1 MKVLINGRNGQVS
14 HELQRRL
21 GGVGELIVLGRDQ
34 LDLAQP
40 DQIRRQVQNLRPDLI
55 INAAA
60 HTAVDLAESEPQAA
74 FAINAIAPGIL
85 AEEARALDIPL
96 IHYSTDY
103 VFDGL
108 KAGPYN
114 EDDTPNPLGVYGK
127 SKLAG
132 EQAIRDVQGKY
143 LILRTSWV
151 YSTHGRNFLLT
162 MQRLLQEK
170 PELRVVADQI
180 GAPTWA
186 GTIANSTLAL
196 IEHWQANEVANWG
209 TYHLSAQGETSWFG
223 FAQAIGEAL
232 RQQGKP
238 CAALHPQP
246 DRSTRAWIAVAC
258 NAIGASVNLTGRRRC
273 ASALPNKPEH
283 QRRPALALKHDVS
296 ASQRRRVADMRACSR
311 KRH

>member
-1 MKVLINGRNGQVS
+1 MKVLINGRHGQVS

-21 GGVGELIVLGRDQ
+21 GAVGELIVLGRDQ

-40 DQIRRQVQNLRPDLI
+40 DQVRRQVQNIRPDLI

-60 HTAVDLAESEPQAA
+60 HTAVDLAESEPQSA

-85 AEEARALDIPL
+85 AEEALALDIPL

-103 VFDGL
+103 VFDGT
-108 KAGPYN
+108 KAAPYN

-132 EQAIRDVQGKY
+132 EQAIRDVHGKH

-170 PELRVVADQI
+170 PQLRVVADQI

-196 IEHWQANEVANWG
+196 IERWQTNEVTNWG
-209 TYHLSAQGETSWFG
+209 TYHLTAQGETSWFG

-232 RQQGKP
+232 REQGKP
-238 CAALHPQP
+238 CADLLAIPSSDYPTPAARPLNSRLDCSRLLRDWGVSQP
-246 DRSTRAWIAVAC
+246 DWQTALREC
-258 NAIGASVNLTGRRRC
+258 LTEQ
-273 ASALPNKPEH
+273 S
-283 QRRPALALKHDVS
+283 
-296 ASQRRRVADMRACSR
+296 
-311 KRH
+311 

>member
-1 MKVLINGRNGQVS
+1 MRILISGQHGQVS
-14 HELQRRL
+14 RELQSRL
-21 GGVGELIVLGRDQ
+21 GLVGELIVRGRDQ

-40 DQIRRQVQNLRPDLI
+40 AQIRQQVQHLRPDLI

-60 HTAVDLAESEPQAA
+60 HTAVDLAESEPETA
-74 FAINAIAPGIL
+74 FAINAVAPGIF
-85 AEEARALDIPL
+85 AEEALALGIPL

-103 VFDGL
+103 VFDGN
-108 KAGPYN
+108 KAGPYTE
-114 EDDTPNPLGVYGK
+114 EDAPNPLGVYGR

-132 EQAIRDVQGKY
+132 ERAITDVQGQH

-151 YSTHGRNFLLT
+151 YSRHGRNFLLT

-170 PELRVVADQI
+170 PELRVVADQL

-196 IEHWQANEVANWG
+196 IERWQAGGATAWG
-209 TYHLSAQGETSWFG
+209 TYHLTAQGETSWFG

-238 CAALHPQP
+238 CARLLAIASSEYPTAAARPLNSRLDCSRLLREWGVRQP
-246 DRSTRAWIAVAC
+246 DWQT
-258 NAIGASVNLTGRRRC
+258 
-273 ASALPNKPEH
+273 ALREC
-283 QRRPALALKHDVS
+283 LAGQV
-296 ASQRRRVADMRACSR
+296 RE
-311 KRH
+311 